1 MHFSGNSVTY
11 LSLLIKWPLKRNA
24 MLKSF
29 FSHIFDK
36 WTFIRCKTSR
46 NINNLFVFCPSK
58 THYKNK
64 HFWSKY
70 RENGSQCLL
79 KRKIVHLC
87 DFLWKKRQCAPEIWL
102 QISEKFKRNNF
113 FRKLSINWCNRQCSN
128 IKTCAL
134 RYFWNFKK
142 YDFYRVITL
151 NWQFY

>member
-29 FSHIFDK
+29 FFHIFDK
-36 WTFIRCKTSR
+36 WTFIRCKTNR

-79 KRKIVHLC
+79 KRKIVHLR
-87 DFLWKKRQCAPEIWL
+87 DFFGKKL
-102 QISEKFKRNNF
+102 ISEKFR
-113 FRKLSINWCNRQCSN
+113 LLASIWHQICIGTINLKIGWSCPVLLGIVHR
-128 IKTCAL
+128 L
-134 RYFWNFKK
+134 
-142 YDFYRVITL
+142 
-151 NWQFY
+151 